1 VNPSIEAC
9 RRWVRAA
16 EAGRV
21 GEFITRPPGFDERTR
36 GNLEPVEPDT
46 GRRHAARGVCRNE
59 RHGFGMERNSEM
71 TGTGKNIRMGRL
83 FGEGGKAV
91 VVACDHGMF
100 DGPHAGMEDIPAMLD
115 RLGDGPD
122 AILLSPGM
130 LPRCADYF
138 GRRSAPMA
146 ITRLNFNSVFCFQ
159 WGYRESV
166 ITNLYQP
173 EDAAANGADAVLV
186 CLTLKTGSE
195 AVDARN
201 AEIFADLCLKAHRL
215 GLPVMGEYFPH
226 SHLTKEPEAFH
237 EEILIGC
244 RMLAELGVD
253 CIKTFHTR
261 QFPRITGTCP
271 VPILGLGAEKTPT
284 DLDAL
289 ALAEK
294 EIRDGAGG
302 VVFGRNA
309 VQASD
314 PRAFVAALQ
323 DVVKRGATAAD
334 ACAKHGLNAE
344 S

>member
-1 VNPSIEAC
+1 M
-9 RRWVRAA
+9 RDGRAI
-16 EAGRV
+16 R
-21 GEFITRPPGFDERTR
+21 
-36 GNLEPVEPDT
+36 L
-46 GRRHAARGVCRNE
+46 
-59 RHGFGMERNSEM
+59 
-71 TGTGKNIRMGRL
+71 GKL
-83 FGEGGKAV
+83 FGESGKAV

-100 DGPHAGMEDIPAMLD
+100 DGPHAGMEDIPAMLEG
-115 RLGDGPD
+115 LGDGPD

-130 LPRCADYF
+130 LPRCNTYF
-138 GRRSAPMA
+138 GRREAPMA

-173 EDAAANGADAVLV
+173 EDAVANGADAVLI
-186 CLTLKTGSE
+186 CLTLRTGSE

-201 AEIFADLCLKAHRL
+201 AEIFTELCLKAHRL

-226 SHLTKEPEAFH
+226 SHMEKEPVDFH
-237 EEILIGC
+237 EEILLGC
-244 RMLAELGVD
+244 RMLAELGAD
-253 CIKTFHTR
+253 CIKTFHT
-261 QFPRITGTCP
+261 QDFERITSTCP

-314 PRAFVAALQ
+314 PQAFVAALQ
-323 DVVKRGATAAD
+323 DVVKRGKTAPE
-334 ACAKHGLNAE
+334 ACERYGLNGC

>member
-1 VNPSIEAC
+1 
-9 RRWVRAA
+9 
-16 EAGRV
+16 
-21 GEFITRPPGFDERTR
+21 
-36 GNLEPVEPDT
+36 
-46 GRRHAARGVCRNE
+46 
-59 RHGFGMERNSEM
+59 M
-71 TGTGKNIRMGRL
+71 TSGTDIRLGKL
-83 FGEGGKAV
+83 FGDGGKAV

-100 DGPHAGMEDIPAMLD
+100 DGPHAGMEDIPAMLE
-115 RLGDGPD
+115 RVGDGPD

-130 LPRCADYF
+130 LPKAAAYF
-138 GRRSAPMA
+138 GRRNAPMA

-159 WGYRESV
+159 WGYKESV
-166 ITNLYQP
+166 ISNLYQP

-201 AEIFADLCLKAHRL
+201 VEIFADLCLKAHKL

-226 SHLTKEPEAFH
+226 SHLTKTPAEFH
-237 EEILIGC
+237 AEILIGC
-244 RMLAELGVD
+244 RMLAELGAD
-253 CIKTFHTR
+253 CIKTFHTQDFAR
-261 QFPRITGTCP
+261 VTSTCP

-289 ALAEK
+289 QLAEK

-314 PRAFVAALQ
+314 PKAFVAALQ
-323 DVVKRGATAAD
+323 DVVKRGVTAAE
-334 ACAKHGLNAE
+334 ACERHGLSRATP
-344 S
+344 